1 MQTLQENSDV
11 VVYIKSLLNEGF
23 SLPYYNIVR
32 LLEVYNYSLYDI
44 KFIEPENGEENLT
57 LSNIYEKKEGIVLT
71 IFEKSWADYLPLV
84 YKNTQLKEFL
94 YGFQLTMFKHTETI
108 DRVEELFIPEKT
120 PDELVSWLG
129 EWFNISFSD
138 EIKLENRKR
147 VLYRLTDLY
156 NLKGTKRY
164 LIEMVKL
171 LTDIEIEIKERE
183 TVEDD
188 LITVNKNLSFVVSIK
203 KEAEYQN
210 LKEHKKMHHIVKNI
224 IETEKP
230 IFAYAHF
237 DNSFKFDIHQSI
249 IEQPIIQEQ
258 EVIYKEEREEE
269 IEKEETKEK
278 SNEDEEKQNKESE
291 IDDDLDEDEF
301 F

>member
-1 MQTLQENSDV
+1 MQTLQEHSDV

-32 LLEVYNYSLYDI
+32 LLEVYNYTLYDI
-44 KFIEPENGEENLT
+44 KFIEPQNGEENLT

-84 YKNTQLKEFL
+84 YKNSQLTEFL

-120 PDELVSWLG
+120 PDKLVSWLG

-147 VLYRLTDLY
+147 VLYKLTNLY
-156 NLKGTKRY
+156 NLKGTKKY

-171 LTDIEIEIKERE
+171 LTDITIEIQERE
-183 TVEDD
+183 ILEDD
-188 LITVNKNLSFVVSIK
+188 LIMVNKNLSFVVTIK
-203 KEAEYQN
+203 EEAEYKN
-210 LKEHKKMHHIVKNI
+210 LKEHKRMHHIVKNI

-230 IFAYAHF
+230 ISTYAHF

-249 IEQPIIQEQ
+249 VEQPIIQEQ
-258 EVIYKEEREEE
+258 EVIYKEDKEEE
-269 IEKEETKEK
+269 KEK
-278 SNEDEEKQNKESE
+278 NKENNKENEERKSEESE
-291 IDDDLDEDEF
+291 IKDDLDDDDF